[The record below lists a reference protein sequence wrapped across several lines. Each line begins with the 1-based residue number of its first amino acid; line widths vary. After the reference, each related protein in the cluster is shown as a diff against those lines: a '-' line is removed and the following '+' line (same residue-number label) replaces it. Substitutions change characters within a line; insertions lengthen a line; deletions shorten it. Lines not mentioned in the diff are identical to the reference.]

1 MVVQGDRSHSSL
13 VDPWAQAPRNC
24 GLMACGEAAT
34 DGGMPAVKS
43 LLIRCEL
50 LDFEGNRRCESM
62 GESMGNGRGKSRGNG
77 RESVSNSID
86 PA

>member
-43 LLIRCEL
+43 LLISCEL
-50 LDFEGNRRCESM
+50 TGF
-62 GESMGNGRGKSRGNG
+62 
-77 RESVSNSID
+77 
-86 PA
+86 